1 MTQKTTKR
9 LLSVLCLCL
18 VMLLALS
25 ACSSGEQSGVQQ
37 SSGQSNGQSNG
48 QQEENEIPIATGPL
62 PTMDVQIPNEPPTP
76 PATKPNLDFSSNP
89 TMDGINTDFAY
100 NYEEMFTNRDLDATY
115 DASAAAVVTLSGD
128 KITSSSSAVGINGNQ
143 AILQQ
148 DGTYIFRGTLND
160 GMIVVNASETSKI
173 QIVLDGVDI
182 TSKTY
187 AAIYVIEAD
196 KVVVT
201 LAEGS
206 DNKLSSG
213 ESFTQLDS
221 NNVDATVFS
230 KADLTFNG
238 AGKLHIESPAAHG
251 IVSKDDLVFAGG
263 TYTVNAA
270 WRGIDANDSVRCAG
284 TYLAVQSGKD
294 AIRAKNDT
302 DTTLGYVYINDAQ
315 MDISASGDGISASSN
330 IQIDAGK
337 FSIKAGVGV
346 DLAANPNAPSAKS
359 LKASGNL
366 LVVNGEFNFESVE
379 DTVNVNGNLILAAGK
394 FDVKSGDDAFHAD
407 KNFYAVSAEVK
418 VTECYEGIEAV
429 NVEIRAGKI
438 DITSKDDAI
447 NAAGGKDSTG
457 TDDAFASATGSLK
470 ISGGETNINSNG
482 DGFDVKGEFGMTG
495 GLVRVSVS
503 AKDGNS
509 TYDYETGG
517 DISGGVFIATGSS
530 SVVSVPTATSQ
541 GVISVNAGSKEA
553 GVEIK
558 VEDESGTAVLIETPI
573 NDFEICIIS
582 TPKIVKGKIY
592 KVFIGNDS
600 GNFTAK

>member
-9 LLSVLCLCL
+9 LFSVLCLCL
-18 VMLLALS
+18 VTLLVFS
-25 ACSSGEQSGVQQ
+25 ACSSNEQTGNSNDPSGTNGEV
-37 SSGQSNGQSNG
+37 
-48 QQEENEIPIATGPL
+48 PTATGPL
-62 PTMDVQIPNEPPTP
+62 PTMDVQIPDEPPTP
-76 PATKPNLDFSSNP
+76 PVTKPNLDFSSNP

-115 DASAAAVVTLSGD
+115 DTNAAAVVTLSGD
-128 KITSSSSAVGINGNQ
+128 KITSESSAVGVNGNK

-160 GMIVVNASETSKI
+160 GMIVVNAAATSKV
-173 QIVLDGVDI
+173 QIVLDGVDL
-182 TSKTY
+182 TSKTS

-206 DNKLSSG
+206 ENKLSNG
-213 ESFTQLDS
+213 GSFVPLDN

-263 TYTVNAA
+263 TYTINAA
-270 WRGIDANDSVRCAG
+270 SRGIDANDSVRCAG
-284 TYLAVQSGKD
+284 TYLAVQAGKD

-315 MDISASGDGISASSN
+315 MDIKASGDGISASSN

-337 FSIKAGVGV
+337 FSIKAGIGV
-346 DLAANPNAPSAKS
+346 DLSANPEAPSAKS
-359 LKASGNL
+359 LKASNNL
-366 LVVNGEFNFESVE
+366 LVVNGEFDLESVE
-379 DTVNVNGNLILAAGK
+379 DTVNVNGNIILAAGK
-394 FDVKSGDDAFHAD
+394 FALKSGDDAFHAD
-407 KNFYAVSAEVK
+407 KSFYAVSAEVN
-418 VTECYEGIEAV
+418 VSECYEGIEAV

-447 NAAGGKDSTG
+447 NAAGGTDATDNTDSFAASTG
-457 TDDAFASATGSLK
+457 TLK
-470 ISGGETNINSNG
+470 ISGGEININSNG

-517 DISGGVFIATGSS
+517 DISGGIFIATGSA
-530 SVVSVPTATSQ
+530 SVVSIPTATTQ
-541 GVISVNAGSKEA
+541 GVLSVNAGSKEA